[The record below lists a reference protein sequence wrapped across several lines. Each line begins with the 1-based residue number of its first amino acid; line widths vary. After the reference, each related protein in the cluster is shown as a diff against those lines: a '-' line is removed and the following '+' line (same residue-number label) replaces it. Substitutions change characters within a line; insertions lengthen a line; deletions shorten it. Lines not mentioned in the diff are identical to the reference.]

1 MKEEEFMEAEELSAA
16 LQYILGAMR
25 RQGKAIAMTVQSAS
39 VTMTGTELNAEAE
52 YIPEFLKARE
62 KQNMLTRKAGM
73 TDGFVCRSSAGRV
86 VRLIQNYD
94 SDVFTGEP
102 EELPAQ
108 YGFVWSDDPV
118 KALPFVAISTSPYMK
133 GNCCT
138 ENGGTYRSTADNN
151 VHAPSAWPQ
160 GWEKVEKEAL

>member
-1 MKEEEFMEAEELSAA
+1 MTESKAFVLE
-16 LQYILGAMR
+16 AMR
-25 RQGKAIAMTVQSAS
+25 RHGKAIAMTVQTASA
-39 VTMTGTELNAEAE
+39 TMTGTELNAEAE

-94 SDVFTGEP
+94 SSVYTDEP
-102 EELPAQ
+102 ELLPAQ
-108 YGFVWSDDPV
+108 WGFVWSDDPAHA
-118 KALPFVAISTSPYMK
+118 KPFIALATSPYQK

-138 ENGGTYRSTADNN
+138 ENGSTYRSLMDHN
-151 VHAPSAWPQ
+151 VYSPSAYPA
-160 GWEKVEKEAL
+160 GWEKL